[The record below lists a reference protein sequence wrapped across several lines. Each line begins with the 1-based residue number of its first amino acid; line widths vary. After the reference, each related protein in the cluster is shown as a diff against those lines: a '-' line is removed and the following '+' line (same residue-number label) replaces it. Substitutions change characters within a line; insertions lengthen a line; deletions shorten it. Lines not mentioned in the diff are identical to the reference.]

1 MSLPDQVGEVSRARL
16 LLVEDHPT
24 MRGAVRVIFEAEGY
38 EVAEVGDGASA
49 LEAIRS
55 APPDLVVL
63 DLNIPVVS
71 GAEVLRELRADPA
84 TAAVRVVV
92 ATAEGEE
99 GRASAMR
106 LGADEYLTKPFGP
119 AVLLRTVARVLG
131 GSGSTGA

>member
-1 MSLPDQVGEVSRARL
+1 MSRARL
-16 LLVEDHPT
+16 LIVEDHPT
-24 MRGAVRVIFEAEGY
+24 MRGAVRAILEAEGY

-49 LEAIRS
+49 LEAIRRH
-55 APPDLVVL
+55 PPDLIVL
-63 DLNIPVVS
+63 DLNIPGVS

-84 TAAVRVVV
+84 TATVRVVV

-119 AVLLRTVARVLG
+119 AVLLRTVAQALG
-131 GSGSTGA
+131 GSDSTGA

>member
-1 MSLPDQVGEVSRARL
+1 MSRARL

-24 MRGAVRVIFEAEGY
+24 MRGAVRAILEAEGY

-49 LEAIRS
+49 LEAIRRH
-55 APPDLVVL
+55 PPDLIVL
-63 DLNIPVVS
+63 DLNIPGVS

-84 TAAVRVVV
+84 TEAVRVVV

-119 AVLLRTVARVLG
+119 AVLLRTVAQVLG

>member
-1 MSLPDQVGEVSRARL
+1 MSRARL

-24 MRGAVRVIFEAEGY
+24 MRGAVRVILEAEGY

-55 APPDLVVL
+55 GPPDLVVL
-63 DLNIPVVS
+63 DLNIPGVS

-84 TAAVRVVV
+84 TVAVRVVV